1 MIPDLA
7 VLREQFGSGVA
18 LIPLVFA
25 FFVTGIVLAAQSL
38 AQWFE
43 DRNP

>member
-7 VLREQFGSGVA
+7 VLREQFGLGVA
-18 LIPLVFA
+18 FVPLVFA
-25 FFVTGIVLAAQSL
+25 VLVTGIVLAAQLL